1 MSTARSAS
9 VRLVA
14 ISAPPI
20 FIRSPSLSRSAFSVT
35 AKSADVPS
43 VIWVRIVSSCSR
55 VIPASCV
62 ALLMAPMAAPATPPT
77 TGTKKSVPTS
87 RPQRA
92 PQPAPCFVSS
102 CPWLVVGWSVP
113 IGHRTTAWSSTFTTP
128 SAAARSRAWAASVA
142 LSGSSNFHT
151 VKLVMSRSRLV
162 GRLITWG
169 RHTPLKAAN
178 RLPRHEASPKT
189 GEAIA
194 DARAFVALP
203 SDHPK
208 WVIGPGTDWP
218 DAERREQRGRW
229 PMTTHQDSL
238 STEST
243 EIERLR
249 AEVTRLQAEAA
260 DRERASTPPR
270 SPGRSH
276 SGLRWLGAGVLLVI
290 VALLAPLAVVATW
303 VHDEI
308 SDTDRYVQTVTP
320 LASDPAVQQAV
331 VTRVTNG
338 IFTRLDVEAVTQQ
351 AVDALA
357 AQGLPPRIANSL
369 SSLSTP
375 LANGVRSFIENGV
388 GKLVRSNEFQQA
400 WVAANREAH
409 TQMVAVLTGKDTGTI
424 QVSGDTVSVNLAA
437 VIDAVKKRLED
448 AGFALASRIPEVNAQ
463 FTIVQSADIAKAQT
477 GFRVLSA
484 LARTLP
490 LAALLLFAA
499 AIALA
504 PARRKALVLGALAVA
519 ASMVLLGA
527 ALNGFRILYLD
538 SIPPTMSQDAAAAVY
553 DTLVGFIRLN
563 LRAVLVLFLAVAAIA
578 WATGPWA
585 PAVAVRRTDR
595 CDR

>member
-1 MSTARSAS
+1 
-9 VRLVA
+9 
-14 ISAPPI
+14 
-20 FIRSPSLSRSAFSVT
+20 
-35 AKSADVPS
+35 
-43 VIWVRIVSSCSR
+43 
-55 VIPASCV
+55 
-62 ALLMAPMAAPATPPT
+62 
-77 TGTKKSVPTS
+77 
-87 RPQRA
+87 
-92 PQPAPCFVSS
+92 
-102 CPWLVVGWSVP
+102 
-113 IGHRTTAWSSTFTTP
+113 
-128 SAAARSRAWAASVA
+128 
-142 LSGSSNFHT
+142 
-151 VKLVMSRSRLV
+151 
-162 GRLITWG
+162 
-169 RHTPLKAAN
+169 
-178 RLPRHEASPKT
+178 
-189 GEAIA
+189 
-194 DARAFVALP
+194 
-203 SDHPK
+203 
-208 WVIGPGTDWP
+208 
-218 DAERREQRGRW
+218 
-229 PMTTHQDSL
+229 MTTHQESV
-238 STEST
+238 STESQ

-249 AEVTRLQAEAA
+249 AELARLQAAA
-260 DRERASTPPR
+260 DGDQDSTPP
-270 SPGRSH
+270 RSH
-276 SGLRWLGAGVLLVI
+276 SGLRWLGAGVLLLI

-351 AVDALA
+351 AVDALE
-357 AQGLPPRIANSL
+357 AQGLPPRIATSL

-585 PAVAVRRTDR
+585 PAVAVRRTTTGAIDNVRHGSDR
-595 CDR
+595 VGINTGAFGVALYNLRMPIRVAVLGIALLAYVMAAHPTGAFTLGLLVVAAVVLLLVELLARPSVGVPPSMTGSSADLAPEPGSTV